1 MGTMEFLMKRFD
13 DTTARYSAREHVCA
27 SFIQEFV
34 RTRSLVEAMAAR
46 SAAKEKMNA
55 GVQFAQRVSWGLEG
69 NEHFE
74 LGIVRGR
81 VHLNRECI
89 VGVEASSAG
98 LTDVRPG
105 VDYEL
110 LDSQVRFEPGE
121 RFAIVRL
128 SLLNNGVS
136 TSGTSVW
143 LPVRELKLTLH
154 LVAEMNKSGDDPIL
168 LGDASVCHVKI
179 VDSDKWPANKK
190 DTYVAQSL
198 FGLFVRQTLKGS
210 LEEESWWF
218 VGMLI
223 RSISGT
229 VLKPL
234 LVMLLFDLAI
244 RQRSLDWAFI
254 VGAGWLTCHL
264 VDHIT
269 SYWYHAGGNIGYNM
283 SLTWLLAKWSELPLS
298 KAANVD
304 VIARYRG
311 TIDLITSSFF
321 GDNNYSV
328 FASLVTTYVNIACI
342 ILSPMLL
349 FNLVYCS
356 DSEKDGDGECMTT
369 DYVRMAYDPTTF
381 SLSLV
386 PALGTVAMVSFYKVV
401 DAVSPTRYEREVHR
415 YIRMQARSA
424 PPHPLP
430 IAHFLLPPLSLTC
443 ASVSDSAS

>member
-1 MGTMEFLMKRFD
+1 
-13 DTTARYSAREHVCA
+13 
-27 SFIQEFV
+27 
-34 RTRSLVEAMAAR
+34 
-46 SAAKEKMNA
+46 
-55 GVQFAQRVSWGLEG
+55 
-69 NEHFE
+69 
-74 LGIVRGR
+74 
-81 VHLNRECI
+81 
-89 VGVEASSAG
+89 
-98 LTDVRPG
+98 
-105 VDYEL
+105 
-110 LDSQVRFEPGE
+110 
-121 RFAIVRL
+121 
-128 SLLNNGVS
+128 
-136 TSGTSVW
+136 
-143 LPVRELKLTLH
+143 
-154 LVAEMNKSGDDPIL
+154 
-168 LGDASVCHVKI
+168 
-179 VDSDKWPANKK
+179 
-190 DTYVAQSL
+190 
-198 FGLFVRQTLKGS
+198 
-210 LEEESWWF
+210 
-218 VGMLI
+218 
-223 RSISGT
+223 
-229 VLKPL
+229 
-234 LVMLLFDLAI
+234 
-244 RQRSLDWAFI
+244 
-254 VGAGWLTCHL
+254 
-264 VDHIT
+264 
-269 SYWYHAGGNIGYNM
+269 M

-349 FNLVYCS
+349 FNLAYCS

-386 PALGTVAMVSFYKVV
+386 PALGTVAIVGFYKLV